1 MKIKITAD
9 STCDLSPEL
18 VSKYDIEIL
27 PLYIIKD
34 GSAYKDTKEISPQD
48 IFDHVS
54 KGGAITSTSAVNV
67 DDYIGYFKTFSE
79 EYDAVIHLDISAD
92 FSSCYQNACIA
103 AKEYDNVYVVDTRN
117 LSTGSGLLVLE
128 AAELAE
134 KGESAENIAK
144 ALTDL
149 TSKVEASFVIDKL
162 DYLRKGGRCSALAAL
177 GANLLS
183 LRPCIEVKEGKMG
196 VGKKYRGVFQKCIM
210 QYVKERLEGR
220 TDINTKRI
228 FITHPPFEYPGLV
241 DAVRQEIGKY
251 IQFDE
256 ILETNAGCT
265 VSSHC
270 GPGTLGILFMR
281 K

>member
-18 VSKYDIEIL
+18 VSKYNIDIL
-27 PLYIIKD
+27 PLYIVKD
-34 GSAYKDTKEISPQD
+34 GKAYKDMREIVPQD

-54 KGGAITSTSAVNV
+54 KGGAITSTAAINT
-67 DDYIGYFKTFSE
+67 DDYIGYFKPFAE
-79 EYDAVIHLDISAD
+79 EYDAVIHLDISSD
-92 FSSCYQNACIA
+92 FSSCCQNANIA
-103 AKEYDNVYVVDTRN
+103 AKEYGNVYVVDTRN

-128 AAELAE
+128 AAEMAE
-134 KGESAENIAK
+134 KGETPENIVK
-144 ALTDL
+144 ALNDL

-183 LRPCIEVKEGKMG
+183 LRPCIEVKDGKMG
-196 VGKKYRGVFQKCIM
+196 VGKKFRGIFEKCIM
-210 QYVKERLEGR
+210 QYVRERLDGR
-220 TDINTKRI
+220 NDINTKRI
-228 FITHPPFEYPGLV
+228 FITHTPCKDGLA
-241 DAVRQEIGKY
+241 DEVRREIQKY
-251 IQFDE
+251 VQFDE
-256 ILETNAGCT
+256 ILETSAGCT

-270 GPGTLGILFMR
+270 GPSTLGILFIR

>member
-1 MKIKITAD
+1 MRIKITAD

-18 VSKYDIEIL
+18 VSKYNIEIL

-34 GSAYKDTKEISPQD
+34 GKAYKDTKEIVPQD
-48 IFDHVS
+48 IFSHVS
-54 KGGAITSTSAVNV
+54 AGGAITSTSAVNL
-67 DDYIGYFKTFSE
+67 DDYIGYFKPFAE
-79 EYDAVIHLDISAD
+79 QYDAVIHLDISAD

-128 AAELAE
+128 AAEMAE
-134 KGESAENIAK
+134 RGETPENIVK

-149 TSKVEASFVIDKL
+149 TAKVESSFVIDKL

-183 LRPCIEVKEGKMG
+183 LRPCIEVVGGKMK
-196 VGKKYRGVFQKCIM
+196 VGKKYRGLFEKCIM

-220 TDINTKRI
+220 DDINTKRI
-228 FITHPPFEYPGLV
+228 FITHPPFEYNGLP
-241 DAVRQEIGKY
+241 DAVRKEIGKY
-251 IQFDE
+251 VKFDE
-256 ILETNAGCT
+256 ILETHAGCT

-270 GPGTLGILFMR
+270 GPGTLGILFIR

>member
-1 MKIKITAD
+1 MRIKITAD

-34 GSAYKDTKEISPQD
+34 GNAYKDTKEISPQD

-54 KGGAITSTSAVNV
+54 AGGAITSTSAVNL
-67 DDYIGYFKTFSE
+67 DDYIGYFKPFSE
-79 EYDAVIHLDISAD
+79 QYDAVIHLDISAD

-103 AKEYDNVYVVDTRN
+103 AKEYGNVYVVDTRN

-128 AAELAE
+128 AAEMAE
-134 KGESAENIAK
+134 RGESPENIVK
-144 ALTDL
+144 ALNDL

-183 LRPCIEVKEGKMG
+183 LRPCIEVVDGKMK
-196 VGKKYRGVFQKCIM
+196 VGKKYRGLFEKCIM

-220 TDINTKRI
+220 DDINTKRI
-228 FITHPPFEYPGLV
+228 FITHPPFGYKGLP
-241 DAVRQEIGKY
+241 DAVRREIGKY
-251 IQFDE
+251 VKFDE
-256 ILETNAGCT
+256 IHETHAGCT

>member
-9 STCDLSPEL
+9 STCDLSGEL
-18 VSKYDIEIL
+18 VSIYDIEIT

-34 GSAYKDTKEISPQD
+34 GKAYKDMKEIAPRD

-54 KGGAITSTSAVNV
+54 NGGAITSTSAVNV
-67 DDYIGYFKTFSE
+67 DDYIKYFTPLSRKH
-79 EYDAVIHLDISAD
+79 DAVIHLDISAD
-92 FSSCYQNACIA
+92 FSSCYQNACTA
-103 AKEYDNVYVVDTRN
+103 AKEFDNVYVVDTRN

-128 AAELAE
+128 AAEMAE
-134 KGESAENIAK
+134 RGVSPEKIVQTLN
-144 ALTDL
+144 DL

-162 DYLRKGGRCSALAAL
+162 DYLQKGGRCSALAAL

-183 LRPCIEVKEGKMG
+183 LRPCIEVKDGKMG
-196 VGKKYRGVFQKCIM
+196 VGKKYRGTFEKCIM
-210 QYVKERLEGR
+210 QYVRERLEGR
-220 TDINTKRI
+220 GDINPKRI
-228 FITHPPFEYPGLV
+228 FITHPPFEYHGLV
-241 DAVRQEIGKY
+241 DEVRKEIKKY
-251 IQFDE
+251 VQFDD
-256 ILETNAGCT
+256 IIETHAGCT